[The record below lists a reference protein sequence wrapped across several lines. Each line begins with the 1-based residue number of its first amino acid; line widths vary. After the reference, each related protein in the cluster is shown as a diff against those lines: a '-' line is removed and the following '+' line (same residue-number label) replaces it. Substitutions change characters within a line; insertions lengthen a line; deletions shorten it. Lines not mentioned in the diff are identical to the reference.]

1 MNIIGGISLR
11 TTNMGRVIIL
21 LSILLLLIISLN
33 IGITSADEELVAIR
47 GENVTISVVLLQN
60 GTYGNPVPE
69 QDIEFFDQTNNLLL
83 GVDITDAN
91 GLASIIWSIPSDYSL
106 GPIVVNATFHGN
118 ESIYLAPSHHNIIL
132 NILASSEIILHDAST
147 LLAPGDM
154 LSFTVSL
161 LDDVSNPLTN
171 RPLFV
176 FSNNI
181 LLATSVTNS
190 TGEVTFSIHCNNSWS
205 MLGDNAVQIV
215 HEQDLLNY
223 YGRTE
228 TQFIVDIQQIQTSIQ
243 SNFSLESIPLDD
255 MLCLEVEL
263 HSPEGGISSVLGII
277 LDGNSLTVMNTDYSG
292 NGTLYL
298 NIDEQFSLGHHY
310 LRIIYNGSERY
321 TETSL
326 NLEFDVVSPALVEI
340 MVPSITV
347 IGQNSDIPISLYDIL
362 GRPIEGMITVSDISN
377 GQNTSMQ
384 IPYETTDFTFEFP
397 ILSPVGLHNLLIE
410 IENSFV
416 TNNSITYS
424 IVVWSQPM
432 ITLQHTNILH
442 FASLN
447 QEITFTTQLMD
458 WSGNASYRSIHLLC
472 NDEIVASSMTD
483 EHGIAIISTFAPDYE
498 GLYNISIV
506 YLMNTTRFELSTK
519 LDYHL
524 TVSTSIPLLIEL
536 DHYEV
541 IPPLQQVSIFLRVQC
556 LNGSLIEGIPIKIV
570 WESTDSYLMTQ
581 QGGISVIH
589 LPVPNT
595 SGNYS
600 LYYEVEQNH
609 NLAASSGTISIAISL
624 VDILTSQGI
633 GINGF
638 AIGIVTSFGLVAIP
652 LIRRRYLVI

>member
-1 MNIIGGISLR
+1 
-11 TTNMGRVIIL
+11 MGRVIIL
-21 LSILLLLIISLN
+21 LSTLFLLIISVN
-33 IGITSADEELVAIR
+33 IGITSADEEFVAIR
-47 GENVTISVVLLQN
+47 GENITISVILLQN
-60 GTYGNPVPE
+60 GTYGNPVPDQE
-69 QDIEFFDQTNNLLL
+69 IEFFDQTNNLLL
-83 GVDITDAN
+83 GIDITDSS
-91 GLASIIWSIPSDYSL
+91 GLASIIWNIPSDYSL
-106 GPIVVNATFHGN
+106 GPTIVNATFNGN
-118 ESIYLAPSHHNIIL
+118 ESIFLAPSYHSIIM
-132 NILASSEIILHDAST
+132 NILASTEIILHDTPT

-154 LSFTVSL
+154 LSFSVSL
-161 LDDVSNPLTN
+161 LDDVSNSLAN
-171 RPLFV
+171 RHLYV
-176 FSNNI
+176 FSDNI

-190 TGEVTFSIHCNNSWS
+190 TGVASFSIHCNNSWS
-205 MLGDNAVQIV
+205 MLGDNPIQIV

-223 YGRTE
+223 YGQTE
-228 TQFIVDIQQIQTSIQ
+228 TQFIVEIQKIQTSIQ

-255 MLCLEVEL
+255 ILFLEVEL
-263 HSPEGGISSVLGII
+263 YSTEGGISSDLDI
-277 LDGNSLTVMNTDYSG
+277 LFDGSLMTVMNTDYSG
-292 NGTLYL
+292 NGILYL
-298 NIDEQFSLGHHY
+298 NIDEQFSLGHHH
-310 LRIIYNGSERY
+310 LSIIYNGSERY
-321 TETSL
+321 AITSL
-326 NLEFDVVSPALVEI
+326 NLEFDVVSPAIVEVI
-340 MVPSITV
+340 VPSFTI
-347 IGQNSDIPISLYDIL
+347 IGQNPDIPISLYDIL

-384 IPYETTDFTFEFP
+384 IPHETTGFTFELP

-416 TNNSITYS
+416 TNNSIMYS

-432 ITLQHTNILH
+432 ITLQHTNVLH

-472 NDEIVASSMTD
+472 NDEIVASSITD
-483 EHGIAIISTFAPDYE
+483 EHGIAILSTFAPDYE
-498 GLYNISIV
+498 GLYNLSIV
-506 YLMNTTRFELSTK
+506 YLMNTTRFELSAK

-524 TVSTSIPLLIEL
+524 TVSISIPLLIEL

-556 LNGSLIEGIPIKIV
+556 LNGSLIEGISIKII

-581 QGGISVIH
+581 QGEISVIH

-609 NLAASSGTISIAISL
+609 NLAASSGTINIAISL

-638 AIGIVTSFGLVAIP
+638 AIGIITSFGIVAIP
-652 LIRRRYLVI
+652 LVRRRYLVI

>member
-1 MNIIGGISLR
+1 
-11 TTNMGRVIIL
+11 MGKVIIL
-21 LSILLLLIISLN
+21 LSTLFLLIISLN
-33 IGITSADEELVAIR
+33 IGTASADEELVAIR

-69 QDIEFFDQTNNLLL
+69 QEIEFFDQTNNLLL
-83 GVDITDAN
+83 GIDITDSN
-91 GLASIIWSIPSDYSL
+91 GLASIIWNIPSDYSL
-106 GPIVVNATFHGN
+106 GPIIVNATFHGN
-118 ESIYLAPSHHNIIL
+118 ESIFLAPSHHSIIL
-132 NILASSEIILHDAST
+132 NILTSTEIILHDTPT

-154 LSFTVSL
+154 LSFSVSL

-171 RPLFV
+171 RALFV
-176 FSNNI
+176 FSDDI
-181 LLATSVTNS
+181 LLATSVTNN
-190 TGEVTFSIHCNNSWS
+190 TGVASFSIHCNNSWS
-205 MLGDNAVQIV
+205 TLGDNTIQIV

-223 YGRTE
+223 YGQTE
-228 TQFIVDIQQIQTSIQ
+228 TQFIIDIQQMQTSIQ
-243 SNFSLESIPLDD
+243 SNFSIESISLDD
-255 MLCLEVEL
+255 ILSIEVEL
-263 HSPEGGISSVLGII
+263 HSAEGGISSDLEI
-277 LDGNSLTVMNTDYSG
+277 LIDGNPMTVMSTDYSG

-310 LRIIYNGSERY
+310 LSIIYNGSERY
-321 TETSL
+321 AETSL
-326 NLEFDVVSPALVEI
+326 NLEFDVVSPAIVEI
-340 MVPSITV
+340 TVPSFTI
-347 IGQNSDIPISLYDIL
+347 IGQNSDIPILLYDIL
-362 GRPIEGMITVSDISN
+362 GRPIEGIITISDISN

-384 IPYETTDFTFEFP
+384 IPHETTGFNFEFP
-397 ILSPVGLHNLLIE
+397 ILSPVGLHNLLVE

-416 TNNSITYS
+416 TNNSIMYS

-432 ITLQHTNILH
+432 IALQHTNILH

-447 QEITFTTQLMD
+447 QEISFTTQLMD
-458 WSGNASYRSIHLLC
+458 WSGNASYRFIHLLC
-472 NDEIVASSMTD
+472 NDEIVASSTTD
-483 EHGIAIISTFAPDYE
+483 EHGIAILSTFAPDYE
-498 GLYNISIV
+498 GLYNLSIV
-506 YLMNTTRFELSTK
+506 YLMNTTRFELTAK

-541 IPPLQQVSIFLRVQC
+541 MPPLQQVSIFLRVQC
-556 LNGSLIEGIPIKIV
+556 LNGSLIEGIPIKII

-581 QGGISVIH
+581 RGGISVIH

-609 NLAASSGTISIAISL
+609 NLAASSGTINISISL

-638 AIGIVTSFGLVAIP
+638 VIGIFTSFGIVAIP